1 MIVGGILQLSGAQ
14 IAELKS
20 KDTLSRQSSNS
31 ASDRARGEAGASSV
45 STVET
50 NYERGPRIKH
60 VCRRAAVVF
69 GERATFPLVQSAS
82 QQSSPE
88 INLSALPSHEKKH
101 VVQLSA
107 EGLLTTI
114 NYCHVFLSLSALFSY
129 LELLCG
135 LLP

>member
-1 MIVGGILQLSGAQ
+1 LVKKNGSVYARVTLGRIKNTTIGLLNVGGKLQLSGAR

-20 KDTLSRQSSNS
+20 KDTLSRQSSTSQSESPSCEAVVIS
-31 ASDRARGEAGASSV
+31 A
-45 STVET
+45 ET
-50 NYERGPRIKH
+50 HYERGPRIKH

-69 GERATFPLVQSAS
+69 GERATFPFVQSAS

-107 EGLLTTI
+107 EGLL
-114 NYCHVFLSLSALFSY
+114 V
-129 LELLCG
+129 
-135 LLP
+135 